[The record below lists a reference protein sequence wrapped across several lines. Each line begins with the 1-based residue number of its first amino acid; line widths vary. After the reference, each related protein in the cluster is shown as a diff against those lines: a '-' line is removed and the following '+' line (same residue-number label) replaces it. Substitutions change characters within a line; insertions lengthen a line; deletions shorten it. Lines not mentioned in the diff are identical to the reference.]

1 MNKNWYNIKNKAGST
16 ADVYIFDE
24 IGMWG
29 VTAQSFITDIKD
41 LDKTP
46 INLHI
51 NSLGGDVFDGM
62 AIYNI
67 LKKRTAKTTV
77 YIEGIAASIAT
88 IIAMG
93 GDEVIMSE
101 NSLFM
106 IHNAWSG
113 AMGEADDMRKA
124 ADLLDKIGGE
134 LKGIYMKNVNLSMEA
149 LTDMMDS
156 ETWLSAEEALEY
168 GFITSISD
176 AIKVAASYDV
186 SKFKN
191 ITNEQ
196 IKNKLSININNK
208 KMTNELKDWFNN
220 KVEEIV
226 TAVKGDVK
234 VSEDVVNQTEISVKL
249 EDNEEIM
256 NKISEFETT
265 NIDLTNKIA
274 SLEEELVSAKGNNET
289 LTEEVEKLNAA
300 ANKAEAKGTDTEND
314 SDPAIVNEPKA
325 KDANAGFHNM
335 IAEMIRTRTNN

>member
-1 MNKNWYNIKNKAGST
+1 MNKNWYNINNKAGDT
-16 ADVYIFDE
+16 ADIYIFDE
-24 IGMWG
+24 IGTYG

-113 AMGEADDMRKA
+113 AMGEADDMRKT
-124 ADLLDKIGGE
+124 ADLLDKIGSE
-134 LKGIYMKNVNLSMEA
+134 LKGIYMKRVNIPVESLSA
-149 LTDMMDS
+149 MMDN
-156 ETWLSAEEALEY
+156 ETWLSADEAFEY

-176 AIKVAASYDV
+176 AIKIAASYDV

-191 ITNEQ
+191 ITSEQ

-226 TAVKGDVK
+226 ATVKGDVK

-249 EDNEEIM
+249 SDNEEIM
-256 NKISEFETT
+256 NKISEFETANT
-265 NIDLTNKIA
+265 DLTNKITL
-274 SLEEELVSAKGNNET
+274 LEEDLATVTGTNET
-289 LTEEVEKLNAA
+289 LSNEVESLNAI

-314 SDPAIVNEPKA
+314 SDPAIVNEPVA
-325 KDANAGFHNM
+325 VNANAGFHNM
-335 IAEMIRTRTNN
+335 IAEMIRTRVNN